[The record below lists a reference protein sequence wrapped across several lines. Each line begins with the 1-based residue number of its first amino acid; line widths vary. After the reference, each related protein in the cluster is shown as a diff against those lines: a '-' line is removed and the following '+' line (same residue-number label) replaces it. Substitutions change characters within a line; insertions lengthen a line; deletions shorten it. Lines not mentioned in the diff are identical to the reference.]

1 MRNMRPRSLR
11 FRLYVAALISIFAA
25 LLIAG
30 MSLVVI
36 FEHHVER
43 RIGTELETYLNQITA
58 SVELDETGRITFNQ
72 PLADPRF
79 NQPLSGLYW
88 QIRDEVRPTLLRS
101 RSLWDSVIELPVDEL
116 ATGIIHKHIVS
127 GPAAQVLLVRERHVT
142 FQATAG
148 ERRLR
153 IAVAVTKQS
162 LSSARN
168 EFAADMLP
176 YLLVMVTV
184 LLLASWIQIRTGLA
198 PLTALRR
205 GVKEVRAGEISR
217 LEPAYPE
224 EVMPLV
230 DEVNGLLDVQE
241 QTIERARAWT
251 SDLAHGLKTPLMV
264 LTSEAMQMRE
274 AGNPDGADRLEEL
287 AETMRRRVD
296 RELIRARLRS
306 GVQQRPALTDCEKI
320 IRGIVRTLKRI
331 SGGEGLEWDISV
343 PERVFALVPPDDLSE
358 LFGNLLENAT
368 KWARK
373 TISVGLVSGDPL
385 VIRIEDDGPGVP
397 EDQLNSLGLRG
408 LRLDEQ
414 KQGSGLGLAIAFDIT
429 RAYGGELVFERST
442 LGGLAVNIRLPG
454 PGPSS

>member
-1 MRNMRPRSLR
+1 
-11 FRLYVAALISIFAA
+11 V
-25 LLIAG
+25 G
-30 MSLVVI
+30 V
-36 FEHHVER
+36 
-43 RIGTELETYLNQITA
+43 
-58 SVELDETGRITFNQ
+58 
-72 PLADPRF
+72 
-79 NQPLSGLYW
+79 
-88 QIRDEVRPTLLRS
+88 
-101 RSLWDSVIELPVDEL
+101 
-116 ATGIIHKHIVS
+116 IHKHVVS

-142 FQATAG
+142 FQAASE

-153 IAVAVTKQS
+153 IAVAVNNQS
-162 LSSARN
+162 LSDARN

-205 GVKEVRAGEISR
+205 GVKEVRAGDISR

-230 DEVNGLLDVQE
+230 DEVNGLLDAQE

-264 LTSEAMQMRE
+264 LTSEAAQMRE
-274 AGNPDGADRLEEL
+274 ARNPNGADRLEEL

-306 GVQQRPALTDCEKI
+306 GVQQRPVLTDCEET

-331 SGGEGLEWDISV
+331 SGGEGLEWNISV
-343 PERVFALVPPDDLSE
+343 PERLFALVPPDDLSE

-368 KWARK
+368 KWACK

-442 LGGLAVNIRLPG
+442 LGGLAVNIRLPC
-454 PGPSS
+454 PAPSS